1 MGHRFHRRTQFNRL
15 VILSSCRKFSHRGHR
30 DNHCLS
36 CNPVEDLATACPGR
50 SRTGKSTNCHKEIV
64 NHKLVLSAVEWI
76 INRNGPSHEFH
87 HFLNCTFAAN
97 DHFAGAGKVIIGS
110 IARLFT
116 EGNRGRHTRSCTPY
130 PIHNLSP
137 RLLAARHEVASSLS
151 SVLALRKACRPMF
164 ARRGCGQPA
173 FC

>member
-116 EGNRGRHTRSCTPY
+116 EGNRRQQLPY
-130 PIHNLSP
+130 NCALFNVCMVTADDI
-137 RLLAARHEVASSLS
+137 REVAHPTLYTTCHRVSW
-151 SVLALRKACRPMF
+151 LRVTK
-164 ARRGCGQPA
+164 
-173 FC
+173 